1 MRRGENG
8 GRKDRTK
15 AFPSPVITPCHP
27 SEAMSEKHTISCL
40 VENHFGVLARVS
52 GLISA
57 RGFNIDSLTVSTTED
72 PTISRMTIVVD
83 AEGPRLEQVK
93 NQLGRLIDVIEV
105 QELTEGQ
112 YLDRELLLAR
122 VSANGTTKAKLEQIA
137 KRFGAKVADA
147 NDHSLVIEAAGDTKT
162 LDRLV
167 DELKAYQITKLVRTG
182 RVALEK

>member
-1 MRRGENG
+1 
-8 GRKDRTK
+8 
-15 AFPSPVITPCHP
+15 
-27 SEAMSEKHTISCL
+27 MSEKHTITCL

-57 RGFNIDSLTVSTTED
+57 RAFNIDSLTVSTTED

-83 AEGPRLEQVK
+83 ADVQKLEQVK

-105 QELTEGQ
+105 KELKETEFI
-112 YLDRELLLAR
+112 DRELLLAR
-122 VSANGTTKAKLEQIA
+122 VKVDGQARATLEGIA
-137 KRFGAKVADA
+137 KTFGAKLADA
-147 NDHSLVIEAAGDTKT
+147 SDHAVVIEAAGDTKV

-167 DELKAYQITKLVRTG
+167 EQLRPHGITKLVRTG